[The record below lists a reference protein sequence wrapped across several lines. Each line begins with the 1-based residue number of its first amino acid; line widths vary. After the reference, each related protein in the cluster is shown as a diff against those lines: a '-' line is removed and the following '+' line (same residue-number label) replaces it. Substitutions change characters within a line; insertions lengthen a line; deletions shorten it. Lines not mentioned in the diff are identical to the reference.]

1 MARAT
6 SRFAIIFSRI
16 DSSRSLPEYGLVIHE
31 VVMAETVS
39 LRVVGGVVNRTG
51 WSARISS
58 LELNCF
64 VASSVGSV
72 EE

>member
-1 MARAT
+1 M
-6 SRFAIIFSRI
+6 
-16 DSSRSLPEYGLVIHE
+16 IHD

-39 LRVVGGVVNRTG
+39 LRVVGGVVKRTG
-51 WSARISS
+51 RSARISS

-64 VASSVGSV
+64 MASFSVGSV